1 MPIRI
6 IQKDTTKHGYISIIA
21 RCLLLQRPKNGILF
35 ANQEENEYIHP
46 SLVNLDTFKRE
57 EVYQENTY
65 IYFCTAIFN
74 KQCA

>member
-1 MPIRI
+1 M
-6 IQKDTTKHGYISIIA
+6 SIN
-21 RCLLLQRPKNGILF
+21 KNGILF

-46 SLVNLDTFKRE
+46 SLVNLVTFKRE
-57 EVYQENTY
+57 EVYQEKTY